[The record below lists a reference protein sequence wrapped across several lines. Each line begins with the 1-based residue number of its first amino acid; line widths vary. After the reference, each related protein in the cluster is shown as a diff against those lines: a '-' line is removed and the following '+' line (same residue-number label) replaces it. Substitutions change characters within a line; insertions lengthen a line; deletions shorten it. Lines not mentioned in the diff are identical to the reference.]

1 MSNKLTKSVK
11 QRRKQILDFEK
22 TLLSLQDREDVYL
35 GDNHKYP
42 LHHVFAEGIYLREL
56 RLEAGTTIV
65 GKIHKEDHIVF
76 LLHGTVAVATDNGVQ
91 EYEAPSY
98 IKSPAGVKRIAHAIT
113 DIIWVNIHAN
123 PTNTQDLV
131 ELENN
136 IIAKDYLEYEEFKK
150 LKQ

>member
-1 MSNKLTKSVK
+1 MSKELTKSVK
-11 QRRKQILDFEK
+11 EKRKQILDFEA
-22 TLLSLQDREDVYL
+22 TLLSMQDQDGVYF
-35 GDNHKYP
+35 GDNHKHP
-42 LHHVFAEGIYLREL
+42 LKHVFTEGIYLREL

-76 LLHGTVAVATDNGVQ
+76 LLHGIVAVATDNGVQ
-91 EYEAPSY
+91 EYEAPCY
-98 IKSPAGVKRIAHAIT
+98 IKSPAGVKRVAHAVT

-123 PTNTQDLV
+123 PTNTEDLK

-150 LKQ
+150 LK

>member
-42 LHHVFAEGIYLREL
+42 LHHVFSEGIYLREL

-91 EYEAPSY
+91 EYEAPCY

-136 IIAKDYLEYEEFKK
+136 IIAKDYLEYEKFKK

>member
-1 MSNKLTKSVK
+1 MSKELTKSVK
-11 QRRKQILDFEK
+11 EK
-22 TLLSLQDREDVYL
+22 RQEIIDLEKSLVSMVGMADGVYL

-42 LHHVFAEGIYLREL
+42 LKHVFTEGLYLREL
-56 RLEAGTTIV
+56 RLEAGTTAI

-76 LLHGTVAVATDNGVQ
+76 LLHGTVAVATDSGVE
-91 EYEAPSY
+91 EYTAPCY
-98 IKSPAGVKRIAHAIT
+98 IKSPAGIKRVAHALT

-123 PTNTQDLV
+123 PTNTQDLE

-150 LKQ
+150 LK

>member
-1 MSNKLTKSVK
+1 MSKELTKSVK
-11 QRRKQILDFEK
+11 EKRKQILDFEA
-22 TLLSLQDREDVYL
+22 TLLLMQDQDSVYL
-35 GDNHKYP
+35 GDNHKHP
-42 LHHVFAEGIYLREL
+42 LKHVFTEGIYLREL

-76 LLHGTVAVATDNGVQ
+76 LLHGIVAVATDNGVQ
-91 EYEAPSY
+91 EYEAPCY
-98 IKSPAGVKRIAHAIT
+98 IKSPAGVKRVAHAVT

-123 PTNTQDLV
+123 PTNTEDLK

-150 LKQ
+150 LK

>member
-1 MSNKLTKSVK
+1 MSKELTKSVK
-11 QRRKQILDFEK
+11 EKRKQILDFES
-22 TLLSLQDREDVYL
+22 TLLSMQDQDGVYL
-35 GDNHKYP
+35 GDNHKHP
-42 LHHVFAEGIYLREL
+42 LKHVFTEGIYLREL

-76 LLHGTVAVATDNGVQ
+76 LLHGIVAVATDNGVQ
-91 EYEAPSY
+91 EYEAPCY
-98 IKSPAGVKRIAHAIT
+98 IKSPAGVKRVAHAVT

-123 PTNTQDLV
+123 PTNTEDLK

-150 LKQ
+150 LK

>member
-1 MSNKLTKSVK
+1 MSKELTKTVK
-11 QRRKQILDFEK
+11 EKRKQILDFEN
-22 TLLSLQDREDVYL
+22 TLLSMQANDNVYL

-42 LHHVFAEGIYLREL
+42 LTHVFVEGIYLREL

-76 LLHGTVAVATDNGVQ
+76 LLHGIVAVATDNGVQ
-91 EYEAPSY
+91 EYQGPCY
-98 IKSPAGVKRIAHAIT
+98 IKSPGGVKRIAHAIT

-123 PTNTQDLV
+123 PTNTQDLE

-136 IIAKDYLEYEEFKK
+136 IIAKDYLEYEKFKK
-150 LKQ
+150 LK

>member
-1 MSNKLTKSVK
+1 MSKELTKSVK
-11 QRRKQILDFEK
+11 EKRKQILDFEA
-22 TLLSLQDREDVYL
+22 TLLSMQDQDNVYL
-35 GDNHKYP
+35 GDNHKHP
-42 LHHVFAEGIYLREL
+42 LKHVFTEGIYLREL

-76 LLHGTVAVATDNGVQ
+76 LLHGIIAVATDNGVQ
-91 EYEAPSY
+91 EYEAPCY
-98 IKSPAGVKRIAHAIT
+98 IKSPAGVKRVAHAIT

-123 PTNTQDLV
+123 PTNTEDLE

-150 LKQ
+150 LK